1 LHSPGK
7 PVLPGFFVRQLFVIA
22 TCLVLTAC
30 ADRITAPVQPE
41 AINAPNTRQI
51 FVVTNRQRNAQGYL
65 ANTRHS
71 DLTYLDTTVSIPPS
85 HTAGE
90 APSFKAK
97 PDPQKHFVIAK
108 ETELASLPELTKKV
122 SASLA
127 GSVQR
132 DREVTVFVHGFYNTY
147 QDSLFRIA
155 QLQNDFDM
163 PGTVV
168 NFAWASAGSPLGY
181 AHDRES
187 ALFSRDDLE
196 RTLRELA
203 KSKSDRLL
211 LVGHSLGTFLITETL
226 RQIEHKEPGW
236 TARNIDALALIS
248 PDIPVDL
255 FLRNLEP
262 FGDLPDP
269 TVILT
274 STEDSALR
282 LSSRINRST
291 QRLGQLSNP
300 DVLADLPVIVFDV
313 SSFAD
318 GSSNHM
324 TFAESPALIALLR
337 DARSFDDLLA
347 PNDPSF
353 LLRQAE
359 RVRVSNEAIAIQ
371 VNPG

>member
-1 LHSPGK
+1 MRRLI
-7 PVLPGFFVRQLFVIA
+7 LIA
-22 TCLVLTAC
+22 TCLILSAC
-30 ADRITAPVQPE
+30 ADRISAPIQPE
-41 AINAPNTRQI
+41 AIKAPNTRQI
-51 FVVTNRQRNAQGYL
+51 FVVTNRKRNAEGYL
-65 ANTRHS
+65 ANTRNT
-71 DLTYLDTTVSIPPS
+71 DLTYLDTTVSIPPT
-85 HTAGE
+85 HTVGD
-90 APSFKAK
+90 APTFKAK

-108 ETELASLPELTKKV
+108 ESPIATLPELAQKV

-127 GSVQR
+127 GNPRR

-155 QLQNDFDM
+155 QLQNDFGL

-187 ALFSRDDLE
+187 ALYSRDDLE
-196 RTLRELA
+196 RTLRALA

-236 TARNIDALALIS
+236 TARSIDALALIS
-248 PDIPVDL
+248 PDMPVDL

-262 FGDLPDP
+262 FDALPDS

-282 LSSRINRST
+282 LSSRINRSS
-291 QRLGQLSNP
+291 QRLGQLSSP

-324 TFAESPALIALLR
+324 TFAESPALISLLR
-337 DARSFDDLLA
+337 DARTFDELLA
-347 PNDPSF
+347 PDDANF

-371 VNPG
+371 VSGPTGGT

>member
-1 LHSPGK
+1 MRHLI
-7 PVLPGFFVRQLFVIA
+7 LIA
-22 TCLVLTAC
+22 TCLMLSAC
-30 ADRITAPVQPE
+30 VDRISAPVQPE
-41 AINAPNTRQI
+41 AINAPNTRQV
-51 FVVTNRQRNAQGYL
+51 FVVTNRQRNAEGYL
-65 ANTRHS
+65 ATGRDT

-85 HTAGE
+85 HAAGN
-90 APSFKAK
+90 APTFNAK
-97 PDPQKHFVIAK
+97 PDLQKHFVIAK
-108 ETELASLPELTKKV
+108 ETELTSLPELTDKV

-127 GSVQR
+127 GSAHR

-155 QLQNDFDM
+155 QLQNDFNM
-163 PGTVV
+163 PGAVV

-181 AHDRES
+181 PHDRES

-196 RTLRELA
+196 RTLRALA

-226 RQIEHKEPGW
+226 RQIEHKDPGW

-248 PDIPVDL
+248 PDMPVDL

-262 FGDLPDP
+262 FDALPDP

-282 LSSRINRST
+282 LSSRINRSS

-313 SSFAD
+313 SSFTD

-347 PNDPSF
+347 PDDPNF

-371 VNPG
+371 INPG

>member
-1 LHSPGK
+1 M
-7 PVLPGFFVRQLFVIA
+7 
-22 TCLVLTAC
+22 
-30 ADRITAPVQPE
+30 
-41 AINAPNTRQI
+41 
-51 FVVTNRQRNAQGYL
+51 
-65 ANTRHS
+65 
-71 DLTYLDTTVSIPPS
+71 SIPPEHS
-85 HTAGE
+85 AGE
-90 APSFKAK
+90 APTFHAR

-108 ETELASLPELTKKV
+108 EAQIASLPELAKRV
-122 SASLA
+122 SSSL
-127 GSVQR
+127 SDQLR
-132 DREVTVFVHGFYNTY
+132 RNREVTVFVHGYYNTY

-155 QLQNDFDM
+155 QLQTDFNM

-196 RTLRELA
+196 RTLRALA

-226 RQIEHKEPGW
+226 RQIELKEPGW

-248 PDIPVDL
+248 PDMPVDL

-262 FGDLPDP
+262 IKSLPES

-300 DVLADLPVIVFDV
+300 DLLADLPVIVFDV
-313 SSFAD
+313 SSFSD

-337 DARSFDDLLA
+337 DARTFDELLA
-347 PNDPSF
+347 PDDPNF

-359 RVRVSNEAIAIQ
+359 KVRVSNQAIAIQ
-371 VNPG
+371 VSGPPGGS

>member
-1 LHSPGK
+1 MRTLI
-7 PVLPGFFVRQLFVIA
+7 LIA
-22 TCLVLTAC
+22 TCLILSAC
-30 ADRITAPVQPE
+30 ADRITAPIQPE
-41 AINAPNTRQI
+41 ALNAPNTRQI
-51 FVVTNRQRNAQGYL
+51 FVVTNRQRNAEGYL
-65 ANTRHS
+65 ATSRN
-71 DLTYLDTTVSIPPS
+71 DELTFLDTTVSIPPS
-85 HTAGE
+85 HTSGE
-90 APSFKAK
+90 APTFKAN
-97 PDPQKHFVIAK
+97 PDPEKHFVIAK
-108 ETELASLPELTKKV
+108 ETPIATLPDLARKV

-127 GSVQR
+127 GNPR
-132 DREVTVFVHGFYNTY
+132 RNREVTVFVHGFYNTY

-155 QLQNDFDM
+155 QLQNDFNL

-187 ALFSRDDLE
+187 ALYSRDDLE

-203 KSKSDRLL
+203 KSRSDRLL

-226 RQIEHKEPGW
+226 RQIEQKEPGW
-236 TARNIDALALIS
+236 TALNIDALALIS
-248 PDIPVDL
+248 PDMPVDL

-262 FGDLPDP
+262 FDALPGS

-282 LSSRINRST
+282 LSSRINRSS

-337 DARSFDDLLA
+337 DARTFDELLA
-347 PNDPSF
+347 PDDPNF

-371 VNPG
+371 VAGPGGGT

>member
-1 LHSPGK
+1 MRSLL
-7 PVLPGFFVRQLFVIA
+7 VIITCFFVS
-22 TCLVLTAC
+22 AC

-41 AINAPNTRQI
+41 ALTSPNTRQI
-51 FVVTNRQRNAQGYL
+51 FVVTNRQRNTEGYL
-65 ANTRHS
+65 ATTRNS
-71 DLTYLDTTVSIPPS
+71 ELTFLDTTVSIPPE
-85 HTAGE
+85 HTSGE
-90 APSFKAK
+90 APNFSAR

-108 ETELASLPELTKKV
+108 ETQIATLSELATKV
-122 SASLA
+122 SSSL
-127 GSVQR
+127 STKPR
-132 DREVTVFVHGFYNTY
+132 RNREVTVFVHGFYNTY

-187 ALFSRDDLE
+187 ALYSRDDLE
-196 RTLRELA
+196 RTLRALA
-203 KSKSDRLL
+203 KSKSERLL

-226 RQIEHKEPGW
+226 RQIELKEPGW
-236 TARNIDALALIS
+236 TTRNIDALALIS
-248 PDIPVDL
+248 PDMPVDL

-262 FGDLPDP
+262 IKALPDS

-282 LSSRINRST
+282 LSSRINRSSE
-291 QRLGQLSNP
+291 RLGQLSNP

-313 SSFAD
+313 SGFAD
-318 GSSNHM
+318 GSNNHM

-337 DARSFDDLLA
+337 DARTFDALLA
-347 PNDPSF
+347 PDDPNF

-359 RVRVSNEAIAIQ
+359 KVRVSNQAMAIQ
-371 VNPG
+371 VSGPSGGS

>member
-1 LHSPGK
+1 MRYLILIVASIM
-7 PVLPGFFVRQLFVIA
+7 LS
-22 TCLVLTAC
+22 AC
-30 ADRITAPVQPE
+30 ADRITAPIRPK
-41 AINAPNTRQI
+41 ALNAPNTRQI
-51 FVVTNRQRNAQGYL
+51 FVVTNRERNAAGYL
-65 ANTRHS
+65 ATSR
-71 DLTYLDTTVSIPPS
+71 DDELTFLDTTVSIPPS
-85 HTAGE
+85 HTSGE
-90 APSFKAK
+90 APTFKAN
-97 PDPQKHFVIAK
+97 PDPEKHFVIAK
-108 ETELASLPELTKKV
+108 EAPIASLPDLARKV

-127 GSVQR
+127 GNPR
-132 DREVTVFVHGFYNTY
+132 RNREVTVFVHGFYNTY

-155 QLQNDFDM
+155 QLQNDFDL

-187 ALFSRDDLE
+187 ALYSRDDLE

-203 KSKSDRLL
+203 KSRSDRLL
-211 LVGHSLGTFLITETL
+211 LVGHSLGTYLITETL

-248 PDIPVDL
+248 PDMPVDL

-262 FGDLPDP
+262 FDALPDS

-274 STEDSALR
+274 STEDNALR
-282 LSSRINRST
+282 LSSRINRSS

-337 DARSFDDLLA
+337 DARSFDELLA
-347 PNDPSF
+347 PDDPNF

-371 VNPG
+371 VAGPGGST

>member
-1 LHSPGK
+1 MRSLI
-7 PVLPGFFVRQLFVIA
+7 LIA
-22 TCLVLTAC
+22 TCLILAAC
-30 ADRITAPVQPE
+30 ADRITAPIQPE
-41 AINAPNTRQI
+41 ALNAPNTRQI
-51 FVVTNRQRNAQGYL
+51 FVVTNRQRNAKGFL
-65 ANTRHS
+65 ANSR
-71 DLTYLDTTVSIPPS
+71 DDELAFLDTTVSIPPS
-85 HTAGE
+85 HTSGE
-90 APSFKAK
+90 APTFKAN
-97 PDPQKHFVIAK
+97 PDPGKHFVIAK
-108 ETELASLPELTKKV
+108 ETPIASLQDLAQKV
-122 SASLA
+122 SASHT
-127 GSVQR
+127 SNSRR

-155 QLQNDFDM
+155 QLQNDFDL

-187 ALFSRDDLE
+187 ALYSRDDLE

-203 KSKSDRLL
+203 KSKTDRLL
-211 LVGHSLGTFLITETL
+211 LVGHSLGTFLIAETL

-236 TARNIDALALIS
+236 TASNIDALALIS
-248 PDIPVDL
+248 PDMPVDL

-262 FGDLPDP
+262 FDRLPST

-274 STEDSALR
+274 STEDNALR
-282 LSSRINRST
+282 LSSRINRSS
-291 QRLGQLSNP
+291 QRLGQLSDP
-300 DVLADLPVIVFDV
+300 DLLSDLPVIVFDV

-318 GSSNHM
+318 DSSNHM

-337 DARSFDDLLA
+337 DARSFDELLA
-347 PNDPSF
+347 PDDPNF

-371 VNPG
+371 VSGPAGGS

>member
-1 LHSPGK
+1 MRSLI
-7 PVLPGFFVRQLFVIA
+7 VILTCVFVS
-22 TCLVLTAC
+22 AC
-30 ADRITAPVQPE
+30 ADRISAPIQPE
-41 AINAPNTRQI
+41 AMSSDNTRQI
-51 FVVTNRQRNAQGYL
+51 FVVTNRQRNEDGYL
-65 ANTRHS
+65 AATRNS
-71 DLTYLDTTVSIPPS
+71 DLTFLDTTVSIPPN
-85 HTAGE
+85 HTTGD
-90 APSFKAK
+90 APQFHAR

-108 ETELASLPELTKKV
+108 ESAIATLPDFSKKV
-122 SASLA
+122 SNSLS
-127 GSVQR
+127 GKSR
-132 DREVTVFVHGFYNTY
+132 KDREVTVFVHGFYNTY

-155 QLQNDFDM
+155 QLQNDFNM

-168 NFAWASAGSPLGY
+168 NFAWTSAGSPLGY

-196 RTLRELA
+196 RTLRALA
-203 KSKSDRLL
+203 KSQNDRLL

-226 RQIEHKEPGW
+226 RQIELKEPGW
-236 TARNIDALALIS
+236 SVRNIDALALIS
-248 PDIPVDL
+248 PDMPVDL

-262 FGDLPDP
+262 VKALPES

-274 STEDSALR
+274 STEDGALR

-291 QRLGQLSNP
+291 QRLGQLTNP

-313 SSFAD
+313 SSFSD

-337 DARSFDDLLA
+337 DARNFDELLA
-347 PNDPSF
+347 PDDPNF

-359 RVRVSNEAIAIQ
+359 RVRVSNQAIAIQ
-371 VNPG
+371 VSGPPGGS

>member
-1 LHSPGK
+1 MRRLIII
-7 PVLPGFFVRQLFVIA
+7 L
-22 TCLVLTAC
+22 TCCLVSAC

-41 AINAPNTRQI
+41 ALSSANTRQI

-65 ANTRHS
+65 ANTRNS
-71 DLTYLDTTVSIPPS
+71 ELTFLDTIVSIPPKHS
-85 HTAGE
+85 AGE
-90 APSFKAK
+90 APTFHAH

-108 ETELASLPELTKKV
+108 ETQIASLPELAKRV
-122 SASLA
+122 SSSL
-127 GSVQR
+127 SDQPR
-132 DREVTVFVHGFYNTY
+132 RNREVTVFVHGFYNTY

-155 QLQNDFDM
+155 QLQTDFNM

-196 RTLRELA
+196 RTLRTLA

-226 RQIEHKEPGW
+226 RQIELKEPGW

-248 PDIPVDL
+248 PDMPVDL

-262 FGDLPDP
+262 INSLPDS

-282 LSSRINRST
+282 LSSRINRSS
-291 QRLGQLSNP
+291 QRLGQLDNP
-300 DVLADLPVIVFDV
+300 DLLADLPVIVFDV
-313 SSFAD
+313 SSFSD

-337 DARSFDDLLA
+337 DARTFDELLA
-347 PNDPSF
+347 PDDPNF

-359 RVRVSNEAIAIQ
+359 KVRVSNQAIAIQ
-371 VNPG
+371 VSGPSGGS

>member
-1 LHSPGK
+1 
-7 PVLPGFFVRQLFVIA
+7 VRQLFVIA

-168 NFAWASAGSPLGY
+168 NFAWASASSPLGY